1 MIEFE
6 GEYKEGK
13 KLKGKEYQYNDI
25 GTLEFEGDFI
35 EDLKW
40 NGMKIQYDW
49 DREIISFEEIVNGN
63 KI

>member
-13 KLKGKEYQYNDI
+13 KLKRKEYQYNNM

-35 EDLKW
+35 EGLKW
-40 NGMKIQYDW
+40 NGMAIQYDW
-49 DREIISFEEIVNGN
+49 DREIISFEEIANGN